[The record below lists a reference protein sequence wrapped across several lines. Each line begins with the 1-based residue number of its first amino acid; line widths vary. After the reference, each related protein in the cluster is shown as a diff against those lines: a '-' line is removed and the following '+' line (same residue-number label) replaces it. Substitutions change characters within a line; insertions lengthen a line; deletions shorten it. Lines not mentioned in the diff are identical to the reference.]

1 MKWTKPRPRGRSA
14 ILCGGVALILSA
26 SAFSEPVKENIGL
39 YGGYIADIEAMDDA
53 GTTEVL
59 IAVENSQRG
68 VYRYVPA
75 SGGTAAYWES
85 TSNPTSTGSTG
96 HIPGFASEIE
106 EDQGVPGHVYVVLS
120 NERTSMNKA
129 LYESLDYGRLTSSG
143 AVSWTPFNDPSTG
156 LPVEGVEVMHSHST
170 GGMYAGTRT
179 EIFRMVSGGGNIVF
193 ETSSLSAPYDTFEIV
208 DFAVTGSKACLL
220 YTSPSPRDS

>member
-1 MKWTKPRPRGRSA
+1 MKWIKSLRHGAFS
-14 ILCGGVALILSA
+14 ILSGGIA
-26 SAFSEPVKENIGL
+26 FALSTSVFSEPVKENIGL

-106 EDQGVPGHVYVVLS
+106 
-120 NERTSMNKA
+120 
-129 LYESLDYGRLTSSG
+129 
-143 AVSWTPFNDPSTG
+143 
-156 LPVEGVEVMHSHST
+156 
-170 GGMYAGTRT
+170 
-179 EIFRMVSGGGNIVF
+179 
-193 ETSSLSAPYDTFEIV
+193 
-208 DFAVTGSKACLL
+208 
-220 YTSPSPRDS
+220 